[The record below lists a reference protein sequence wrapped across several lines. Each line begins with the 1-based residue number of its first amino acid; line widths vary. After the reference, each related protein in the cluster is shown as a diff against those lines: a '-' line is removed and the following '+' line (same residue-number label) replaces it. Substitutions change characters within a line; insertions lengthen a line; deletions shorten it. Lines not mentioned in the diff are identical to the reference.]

1 MRKSVMLAAGL
12 AFCASSAFAA
22 GPFSD
27 FGGPWKGAG
36 RVSDVHGKSEALSCK
51 SNNSPAPDGIAMS
64 MSLVCASDS
73 YRVDFH
79 SELYTDGQELRGTWK
94 ETTRSAEGNVHGQI
108 TREVINAVTDAPGFS
123 ATIVVKVIGGKRLD
137 IVLNAQGTSVN
148 HVEVSMKR

>member
-1 MRKSVMLAAGL
+1 
-12 AFCASSAFAA
+12 
-22 GPFSD
+22 
-27 FGGPWKGAG
+27 
-36 RVSDVHGKSEALSCK
+36 
-51 SNNSPAPDGIAMS
+51 MS

-94 ETTRSAEGNVHGQI
+94 ETTRNAEGNVRGQM

-123 ATIVVKVIGGKRLD
+123 ATIVVKVIGGRRLD